1 MMWPAIF
8 FVSANGKRIDYLL
21 TANSL
26 EVSGNE
32 TGELVMQGASFFSN
46 PGRKKLA
53 GETDAPE
60 LMPLQ
65 PAPDSAS
72 AVRSANNMKFQCN
85 FTVVSIN

>member
-1 MMWPAIF
+1 
-8 FVSANGKRIDYLL
+8 
-21 TANSL
+21 
-26 EVSGNE
+26 
-32 TGELVMQGASFFSN
+32 MQGASFFSN

-72 AVRSANNMKFQCN
+72 AARSTNNMKFQCN